1 MSRPDPHLDPRP
13 GLRPISRLAR
23 AGETGIRRLPLTLAF
38 LSVMLVAN
46 ALAGTFSGH
55 IDPDVLAVRGIG
67 LNAIRNGDLLRFVTA
82 IFLSHNLPMLL
93 RQLFF
98 AAIVIGAAEWLWGSW
113 RAAGLFFGLDVV
125 ATATLL
131 AAVALIPGLGA
142 LAGVTD
148 VGMSMGGF
156 GLIGVFV
163 ATRRKGAFW
172 LVAILGLVAG
182 KYAIAP
188 EPLTDAGHVI
198 ALVIGFGAGLCRAC
212 VPGLAID
219 RAVVQQMSI
228 PGQESGHAAERRSEK
243 SADERQQDE
252 QR

>member
-1 MSRPDPHLDPRP
+1 MARPDPHPDPHP
-13 GLRPISRLAR
+13 VSRLAR
-23 AGETGIRRLPLTLAF
+23 AGEAGIRRVPFTLAF
-38 LSVMLVAN
+38 LAVMLVAN

-55 IDPDVLAVRGIG
+55 IDPDVLAARGIG
-67 LNAIRNGDLLRFVTA
+67 LNAVQNGDLLRFVTA

-93 RQLFF
+93 RQLCF

-131 AAVALIPGLGA
+131 AAAALIPGLDA
-142 LAGVTD
+142 LASVTD

-163 ATRRKGAFW
+163 AALRMRVFW

-188 EPLTDAGHVI
+188 EPLTDGGHVI
-198 ALVIGFGAGLCRAC
+198 ALVIGFGFGLCRSY

-219 RAVVQQMSI
+219 LAVVKQMPI
-228 PGQESGHAAERRSEK
+228 VGQTDGQSAERRAETSTD
-243 SADERQQDE
+243 ATQQDE